1 MYYGRKS
8 VDRSILLAEI
18 ETTANTQK
26 GSHPMEQ
33 QTKPLSIRMAIKE
46 AAISKIGRISRE
58 ELLTITTELMS
69 PQVFTKHSF
78 AVTLANLVAS
88 GNINKV
94 GDKEY
99 LRKGGNIAQESL
111 FSCVANGRLSRTP
124 LDNRIYHSL
133 RGPVPTLAHRK
144 RG

>member
-1 MYYGRKS
+1 
-8 VDRSILLAEI
+8 
-18 ETTANTQK
+18 
-26 GSHPMEQ
+26 MEQ
-33 QTKPLSIRMAIKE
+33 QTKPLSIRLAIKE

-58 ELLTITTELMS
+58 ELLTLTTELMS